1 MLTAP
6 AQASTLFG
14 SERSMCRRGGGLQ
27 RRAWSQEA
35 WFLME
40 AWRSLRGGVARP
52 GSPAGPRRRWLSLAL
67 SFVHVVPEP
76 LGALRSAAVL
86 GSPQPGKIPATQL
99 RNHVQAGAA
108 RARGDYGVPGD
119 VGA

>member
-1 MLTAP
+1 
-6 AQASTLFG
+6 
-14 SERSMCRRGGGLQ
+14 
-27 RRAWSQEA
+27 
-35 WFLME
+35 ME

-86 GSPQPGKIPATQL
+86 GSPSPARSQPRNSAAMSKLAQLGREEIMECQVMWEPDSKKDTQMD
-99 RNHVQAGAA
+99 RFRAAVGAA
-108 RARGDYGVPGD
+108 CGLALGECGARG
-119 VGA
+119 